1 MASQL
6 NAMVAKDLE
15 SGRWKWI
22 LHINLMYFRYTV
34 SVFIQGK
41 RTTRV
46 IENNVSLDRD
56 IWRNR
61 CNYDR

>member
-1 MASQL
+1 ML

-15 SGRWKWI
+15 SWRLEWI
-22 LHINLMYFRYTV
+22 LHINHMNSRYNV

-41 RTTRV
+41 RTTEV
-46 IENNVSLDRD
+46 IEMNMSLDRD
-56 IWRNR
+56 IWLNR